1 MRMVFSLVLVLGL
14 ALAGFAVYMARGILS
29 QNAAALHDAQAKTK
43 ETVPVFIMNTAVKYG
58 DVLKKEDVATISWPK
73 AAVPEAAFTDFNKLF
88 PADGEQRI
96 VTRDIGKFEPILTSN
111 VTEPG
116 GDAGIT
122 SRLAPGMRAFAVK
135 VDVASG
141 VSGFLKPGDRVD
153 VYWTGTNTQDHSD
166 VTRLIEP
173 GVSVVAVDQISNADQ
188 TAKAIIARTIT
199 VQATPQQVAV
209 LAQGQATG
217 KLALSLVGAQD
228 ESVASAVEVD
238 SNRLLGIQQ
247 QAPVQAPP
255 KPKVCTIKQRSGSDV
270 VEVPI
275 PCTD

>member
-217 KLALSLVGAQD
+217 KLA
-228 ESVASAVEVD
+228 
-238 SNRLLGIQQ
+238 
-247 QAPVQAPP
+247 PVSYTHLRAHE
-255 KPKVCTIKQRSGSDV
+255 T
-270 VEVPI
+270 
-275 PCTD
+275 